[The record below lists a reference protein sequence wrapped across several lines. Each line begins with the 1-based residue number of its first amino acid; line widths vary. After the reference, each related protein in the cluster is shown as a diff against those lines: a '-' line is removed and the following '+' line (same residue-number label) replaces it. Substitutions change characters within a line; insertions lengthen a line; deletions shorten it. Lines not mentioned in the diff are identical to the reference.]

1 MHKATLSPTLLFLL
15 FFFLIFTPFLLS
27 NTQKAS
33 LSYYKGL
40 ISIYRDKNPISP
52 FVNMTILTGDSLV
65 TGTDSN
71 LEIKYEDGSVSSLG
85 PNSILKIRYLKK
97 EKGLFTTRIKA
108 WMGNIICKISK
119 LNKGETFQVY
129 TPTAVATI
137 RGTVF
142 EANISKDKETSF
154 KVLSGKL
161 YATALAEGAKTYLF
175 SDELKDTVGIAG
187 IPQVGKLTE
196 QELTALKNKASTYI
210 RDFVEEKKEEI
221 EEDIK
226 KHIKKGCLGFF

>member
-1 MHKATLSPTLLFLL
+1 
-15 FFFLIFTPFLLS
+15 
-27 NTQKAS
+27 
-33 LSYYKGL
+33 
-40 ISIYRDKNPISP
+40 
-52 FVNMTILTGDSLV
+52 MTILTGDSLV
-65 TGTDSN
+65 TGSNSN
-71 LEIKYEDGSVSSLG
+71 LEITYEDGSVSSLA

-97 EKGLFTTRIKA
+97 ENGLFTTRIKA
-108 WMGNIICKISK
+108 WMGSIICKITK
-119 LNKGETFQVY
+119 LSKGETFQVY

-161 YATALAEGAKTYLF
+161 YATALVEGAKTYLL
-175 SDELKDTVGIAG
+175 SDALKYTVGIAG

-210 RDFVEEKKEEI
+210 RDFIEEKKEEI

-226 KHIKKGCLGFF
+226 KEIKKGCLGFL

>member
-1 MHKATLSPTLLFLL
+1 MHKPTLSPILLIL
-15 FFFLIFTPFLLS
+15 FFFSLTPFLLS
-27 NTQKAS
+27 NTQKAT
-33 LSYYKGL
+33 LSYYKGS
-40 ISIYRDKNPISP
+40 ISIYRNKTPISP
-52 FVNMTILTGDSLV
+52 FVNMTILTGDSLI

-71 LEIKYEDGSVSSLG
+71 LEITYEDGSISSLA

-108 WMGNIICKISK
+108 WMGSIICKITK
-119 LNKGETFQVY
+119 LHKGETFQVY

-154 KVLSGKL
+154 NVLSGQL
-161 YATALAEGAKTYLF
+161 YATALVEGAKTYLL
-175 SDELKDTVGIAG
+175 SDELKYTVGIAG

-196 QELTALKNKASTYI
+196 EELTALKNKASTYI
-210 RDFVEEKKEEI
+210 RDFIEEKKEEI

-226 KHIKKGCLGFF
+226 KEIKKGCLGFF